1 MYLVQEKTGGDVLSE
16 RHVCSA
22 SFREIDTHSP
32 FYENLYGLASRS
44 MVEHMIQVQPIR
56 AFHLLNNRD
65 WFRGVHMTQ
74 AWPMKTLQTLT
85 TKTGSGDANPPWN
98 FLEPSESL
106 CSHFSRIPHLKIWNN
121 LWALMVIFAKIWTS
135 PPEYDTNIARTT
147 AKRKRKRESSSHDLN
162 SWIQIPSYLSQ

>member
-121 LWALMVIFAKIWTS
+121 LWA
-135 PPEYDTNIARTT
+135 
-147 AKRKRKRESSSHDLN
+147 
-162 SWIQIPSYLSQ
+162 QYLSIYLLPSVRKTKGKWPSDSSYFVTKISWTWTRK